1 MSDRA
6 TKISLAALM
15 LLNILDAS
23 TTLALTD
30 ANLACEINPI
40 MKEVLEWGP
49 WHFILIKMTAVLF
62 ACYIFWS
69 FRGRKLTKY
78 AIISSL
84 VAYCSLLLYFC
95 VEIL

>member
-30 ANLACEINPI
+30 ANLACEMRRGLTDELNHDTSILNAD
-40 MKEVLEWGP
+40 KERL
-49 WHFILIKMTAVLF
+49 
-62 ACYIFWS
+62 
-69 FRGRKLTKY
+69 
-78 AIISSL
+78 
-84 VAYCSLLLYFC
+84 
-95 VEIL
+95 